1 MAQLAAPART
11 FTHRT
16 TMLGR
21 IREIAAH
28 HELLLNL
35 VRLELKAKYK
45 ASALGFAWSLLNP
58 AMYLVVF
65 YIAFDVILGGG
76 IPRFPIYLL
85 SGLLVWNF
93 FTTALN
99 SGTGSVVAGAG
110 LVKKVWFPREILPL
124 ASVGA
129 ALVHFF
135 LQLLVLSP
143 PWSCCAI
150 RSGGRRCRC
159 CRWPWSTSSCW
170 PPGSRSLF
178 SAANVYLRDMAHFV
192 ELALLAWFWVTP
204 IVYPFTQL
212 DRGARRSRRVA
223 LLNPVTPIVLT
234 FQRAFTASTGIRRS
248 STRTCR
254 LLWYLRNLAIV
265 DGRRLGPRRRRAA
278 GLRPPRGQPRR
289 GALRRWRRRSRST
302 GSPRSSGST
311 TRSRPR

>member
-1 MAQLAAPART
+1 MIRARRCHALPFLFHMAEIAAPGRT

-16 TMLGR
+16 TMVGQ

-93 FTTALN
+93 FTAALN
-99 SGTGSVVAGAG
+99 SGTGSVVAGSG

-135 LQLLVLSP
+135 LQLLVLIGALVLLRHP
-143 PWSCCAI
+143 VGWAELPLLPLALADLI
-150 RSGGRRCRC
+150 LLAAGLAL
-159 CRWPWSTSSCW
+159 
-170 PPGSRSLF
+170 LF
-178 SAANVYLRDMAHFV
+178 SVANVYLRDMAHFV

-212 DRGARRSRRVA
+212 NKALRGHSIIA
-223 LLNPVTPIVLT
+223 LANPVTPLVLT
-234 FQRAFTASTGIRRS
+234 FQRALYGEFGKPPVMPPNLHFT
-248 STRTCR
+248 
-254 LLWYLRNLAIV
+254 WYLRNLALVTVAVLVLLAI
-265 DGRRLGPRRRRAA
+265 
-278 GLRPPRGQPRR
+278 
-289 GALRRWRRRSRST
+289 ALRVFGRLE
-302 GSPRSSGST
+302 GNLAEEL
-311 TRSRPR
+311 